1 MTWSLLK
8 VLKSAFLYSP
18 FYNLYGSLYLNESSK
33 EIIAIKTS
41 YTNKFG
47 YADFLITKNNEF
59 AKSFTMNQKY
69 EEISLKKFESRRG
82 NTYLI
87 NDNSIFNHI
96 STTNIT
102 YLVETYK
109 MNEDKFKS
117 SCYNIY
123 DLDHKTNPKNLYR
136 KNKPNTTHT
145 THTTHKLIPNII
157 PIVKANITYSYSYL
171 KCSKSHLHL
180 SKNIWPNIKF
190 MGRIRKESRRKTIV
204 STCFDKCTRRGYNKY
219 FAMDSGNICWCSNR
233 NKEPPMKGVS
243 NICLKCSDDIYS
255 YCGNVNYG
263 FMSIYQINS
272 HTTHTINPINHI
284 RSKSKRPSPTP
295 DPTPSPTN
303 ILTTI
308 PTNSPYVNTS
318 NNTSN
323 NTLPIQDINIIG
335 KSGNYNSHIHNM
347 SNYTSNTS
355 NTYTSEK
362 RNIIRVYDKNYTYN
376 QNSQNS
382 QNVSKKDIDLRNF
395 STSVNIK
402 VFQNK
407 LERILN
413 VIDKKINKEKTKEEI
428 VEIWND
434 FEEFDD
440 WSDSYK
446 DEEDEEEDE
455 D

>member
-347 SNYTSNTS
+347 SNYTSN
-355 NTYTSEK
+355 
-362 RNIIRVYDKNYTYN
+362 NIIRVYDKNYTYN